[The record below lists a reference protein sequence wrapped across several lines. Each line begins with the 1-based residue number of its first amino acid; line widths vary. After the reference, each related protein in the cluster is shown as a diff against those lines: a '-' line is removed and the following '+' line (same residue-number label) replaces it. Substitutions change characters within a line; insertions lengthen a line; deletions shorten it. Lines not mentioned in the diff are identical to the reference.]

1 MSARNNTKAMLVS
14 GVGELLWDLLPAGKQ
29 LGGAPA
35 NFVYF
40 ATTLGAKGL
49 LVSRV
54 ASDDLG
60 NQALRRLNELG
71 LDIEGVMPYAIYET
85 GTATVALENG
95 VPRFTIPE
103 PAAWDSITVSKAL
116 LARLADASAI
126 CFGTLG
132 RRHAVSRASIR
143 HMVLSV
149 PKTALRIFDVNLRPP
164 FYSKELIDEGLELA
178 NVLKLSDEELAIISQ
193 MYRLE
198 GTEADRLRELRDRFD
213 LRVIALTKGGAGSLV
228 IDGER
233 VSHQP
238 AMAIDLADTVGAG
251 DSFAAALVIG
261 LLRGDG
267 LDALHAR
274 AARLAAY
281 VCSQSGATPP
291 IPNDLLL

>member
-1 MSARNNTKAMLVS
+1 MLVS

-40 ATTLGAKGL
+40 ATALGGKGL

-54 ASDDLG
+54 GADDLG
-60 NQALRRLNELG
+60 NEALRRLSELG
-71 LDIEGVMPYAIYET
+71 LDIEGVMPYATYET

-95 VPRFTIPE
+95 MPRFTIRE
-103 PAAWDSITVSKAL
+103 PAAWDSITVSKVI

-149 PKTALRIFDVNLRPP
+149 PKAALRIFDVNLRTP
-164 FYSKELIDEGLELA
+164 FYSKELIDEGFELA
-178 NVLKLSDEELAIISQ
+178 NVLKLNDEELGIISKI
-193 MYRLE
+193 YGLE
-198 GTEADRLRELRDRFD
+198 GTETRRLGELRDRFQ
-213 LRVIALTKGGAGSLV
+213 LRAVALTKGAAGSLV
-228 IDGER
+228 MDGER
-233 VSHQP
+233 VSQQP
-238 AMAIDLADTVGAG
+238 AMPTEIVDTVGAG
-251 DSFAAALVIG
+251 DAFAAALVIG

-281 VCSQSGATPP
+281 VCSKSGATPP
-291 IPNDLLL
+291 VPDDLLS